1 MNKRIDELVE
11 LLNKYSYHYY
21 TLDEPLVADVEYD
34 RLYDELV
41 KLEKETGYIRPDSPT
56 NRVGGELLTG
66 FVKHTHLSP
75 LYSMDKAQSFDELRA
90 WEERNMRL
98 LPGVKDIDY
107 VVELKFDGLTI
118 NLTYNNGIL
127 ENLSLIHI

>member
-34 RLYDELV
+34 KLYDELV
-41 KLEKETGYIRPDSPT
+41 KLEKETGYIRQDSPT

-66 FVKHTHLSP
+66 FVKHTHLNP

-90 WEERNMRL
+90 WEERNKRL
-98 LPGVKDIDY
+98 LPGVKDIEY
-107 VVELKFDGLTI
+107 VVELKF
-118 NLTYNNGIL
+118 
-127 ENLSLIHI
+127 